1 MRKDHHKRKTKMNI
15 PVRAAAV
22 LLCLTLASTYFVSGL
37 FARYST
43 SDQSGGN
50 ARVAR
55 FSFNGGIGENI
66 GGKMILSQLIE
77 ADLIPG
83 GSEEVPLII
92 ENNSEVAVEYTI
104 DVTNETNNL
113 PLQLSIGDKTGS
125 SVTSPAQG
133 SDVVPINSVA
143 STNSATSAGS
153 TALTNSAA
161 SANSATPTNSAVSAN
176 SATSISSA
184 VSINSATPTNSATSA
199 NSAAPTNG
207 VAPTNGATP
216 ISSDTRS
223 VQQAPGSHYDKY
235 TLHIN
240 WPEQEN
246 KDDDLA
252 RMGMVDYIKVTVT
265 ATQID

>member
-1 MRKDHHKRKTKMNI
+1 MNI

-55 FSFNGGIGENI
+55 FSFNGGIVDATDKI
-66 GGKMILSQLIE
+66 VLSQIIE
-77 ADLIPG
+77 VNLVPG
-83 GSEEVPLII
+83 VREDVPLII

-143 STNSATSAGS
+143 STNSATSTSS

-161 SANSATPTNSAVSAN
+161 SANSATPTNSATSISSAVSINSATPTN

-207 VAPTNGATP
+207 ATP
-216 ISSDTRS
+216 ISSDTLS

>member
-55 FSFNGGIGENI
+55 FSFNGGIVDATDKI
-66 GGKMILSQLIE
+66 VLSQIIE
-77 ADLIPG
+77 VNLVPG
-83 GSEEVPLII
+83 VREDVPLII

-143 STNSATSAGS
+143 STNSATSTSS

-161 SANSATPTNSAVSAN
+161 SANSATPTN

-207 VAPTNGATP
+207 ATP
-216 ISSDTRS
+216 ISSDTLS

>member
-161 SANSATPTNSAVSAN
+161 SANSAT
-176 SATSISSA
+176 SISSA

>member
-1 MRKDHHKRKTKMNI
+1 MNI

-55 FSFNGGIGENI
+55 FSFNGGIADAASQT
-66 GGKMILSQLIE
+66 ILSQIIE
-77 ADLIPG
+77 VNLIPG
-83 GSEEVPLII
+83 VSENVPLII

-143 STNSATSAGS
+143 PANSATSAGS